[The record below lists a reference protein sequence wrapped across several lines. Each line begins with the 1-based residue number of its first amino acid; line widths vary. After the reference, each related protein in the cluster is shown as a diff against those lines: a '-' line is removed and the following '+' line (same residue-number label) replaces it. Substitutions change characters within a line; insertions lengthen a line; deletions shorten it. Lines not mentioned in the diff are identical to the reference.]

1 MIPVNRHVTTERENK
16 VVVGKTVTP
25 TEAVEDR
32 AKSEL
37 NDAIQDDI
45 PHVSANIKGSSRKT
59 IASSEL
65 GIKKRSSSVKG
76 KRKKEFTTAKKR
88 KTVQKL
94 SRKKEDTKN
103 HKRKLSQISQFS
115 DDEKNIFAKRWR
127 T

>member
-1 MIPVNRHVTTERENK
+1 MHFFFIANMYSKKPCMIPVNRHVTTEPENK

-37 NDAIQDDI
+37 KDAIQDDI

-76 KRKKEFTTAKKR
+76 KRKKEFNTAKKR
-88 KTVQKL
+88 KTTVQKL

-103 HKRKLSQISQFS
+103 H
-115 DDEKNIFAKRWR
+115 
-127 T
+127 